1 MPNKVIPQEHRDAM
15 VAAYLAGAT
24 AEEAAAQFGYSYM
37 ACIFAL
43 KQCGIKPRGRSEA
56 HRRYAVDEAF
66 FDAINTEE
74 KAYWLGFLTADGTI
88 RENVIMLL
96 LQERDIGHL
105 NKFTSS
111 LRSKHPITRRDN
123 TLEGEVY
130 HCAQVSIG
138 STHLVT
144 ALKRLGVAERKSLT
158 VRPCEYVPDHL
169 LSHYWRGIFD
179 GDGWITRKGS
189 GLFGARQWMV
199 GLVGNREIVSGFET
213 FVQRCLDWKARV
225 EPDKP
230 GSRIFKVR
238 YSGVALPQAVLH
250 VLYADATIFLERKY
264 DSMREVMHTPVQR
277 RRR

>member
-1 MPNKVIPQEHRDAM
+1 MERAIRPEVDHCPGRDTALARGGTNPGAYLSRCAERSDSALPNKFIPQEHRDAM

-24 AEEAAAQFGYSYM
+24 AEEAATQFGYSYM

-56 HRRYAVDEAF
+56 HRRYAVDETF

-105 NKFTSS
+105 YKFTSS
-111 LRSKHPITRRDN
+111 LRSKHPITLRDN

-138 STHLVT
+138 STRLVT
-144 ALKRLGVAERKSLT
+144 AL
-158 VRPCEYVPDHL
+158 
-169 LSHYWRGIFD
+169 
-179 GDGWITRKGS
+179 
-189 GLFGARQWMV
+189 
-199 GLVGNREIVSGFET
+199 
-213 FVQRCLDWKARV
+213 
-225 EPDKP
+225 
-230 GSRIFKVR
+230 
-238 YSGVALPQAVLH
+238 
-250 VLYADATIFLERKY
+250 
-264 DSMREVMHTPVQR
+264 
-277 RRR
+277 